1 VGKGDDVLE
10 RVVFED
16 VEVAL
21 LEILGQVAI
30 LIDNGAG
37 QEDLVDIATKGVD
50 AVVALDFLVG
60 DGVRGAYGGVVG
72 RIRRDDGV
80 MVDIERRLGFGLLRG
95 WHDGGHGGCGCLR
108 GGGLRGG
115 VW

>member
-1 VGKGDDVLE
+1 
-10 RVVFED
+10 
-16 VEVAL
+16 
-21 LEILGQVAI
+21 
-30 LIDNGAG
+30 
-37 QEDLVDIATKGVD
+37 
-50 AVVALDFLVG
+50 
-60 DGVRGAYGGVVG
+60 
-72 RIRRDDGV
+72 